1 MTNAMLYSGV
11 GRWQS
16 RLVKLHTQ

>member
-11 GRWQS
+11 GRWQP